1 MTHSHSA
8 DFYLRP
14 YQDNDL
20 EPALALWLKAWQHA
34 YPDIDFSQRMP
45 WWRAR
50 WENEILPVNDV
61 VAALDRQNNLIG
73 VVTITPATGY
83 LDQIYVDPDWQGK
96 DVAQALLNYAK
107 TRCPEEVSLH
117 VNQSNAR
124 AVNFYLREGFKI
136 AGESVNPLSGLATYK
151 MAWHHSIPS
160 PLAGEG

>member
-1 MTHSHSA
+1 MSKSHSA

-14 YQDNDL
+14 YVEHDL
-20 EPALALWLKAWQHA
+20 EPALKLWLKAWQAA
-34 YPDIDFSQRMP
+34 YPDIDFVQRMP

-107 TRCPEEVSLH
+107 ARCPGGVSLH

-124 AVNFYLREGFKI
+124 AVSFYRREGFEMT
-136 AGESVNPLSGLATYK
+136 GESINPLSGLATYK
-151 MAWHHSIPS
+151 MLWRKNN
-160 PLAGEG
+160 